1 MVRACSSV
9 RSLCSVI
16 LVVDDRSYNELDMM
30 VAGGDIVWLHI
41 PARDDYKPLLTDD
54 PLSDR
59 NTK

>member
-30 VAGGDIVWLHI
+30 VAGGDIVKLHI
-41 PARDDYKPLLTDD
+41 PSSHDYKPLLCL
-54 PLSDR
+54 PALP
-59 NTK
+59 